1 MARACYWI
9 VSVSRRTIRQR
20 AGIPGGGDASPANPV
35 RNPASGRPLQILDPD
50 LPEFERS
57 LESTRGSTHDEL
69 ELARDDERMASF
81 GPGAVKDNKMNSAH
95 STFGKFTVRAARQS
109 ALRSA

>member
-57 LESTRGSTHDEL
+57 LRRTAPSPPRHGDSAESVCSGSRCAHEG
-69 ELARDDERMASF
+69 ASLS
-81 GPGAVKDNKMNSAH
+81 GSHCCGAA
-95 STFGKFTVRAARQS
+95 
-109 ALRSA
+109 